1 MKKKKFR
8 FKCLLT
14 TLLSLVMIFA
24 SLSTAFASEPSLQRP
39 EDPVSESR
47 YVVPGYAGLKYSID
61 GSGVRLRRN
70 PSLSGEVLGLLYG
83 KDDDVDGGAWVVLTG
98 EFSDAN
104 GVHWAQVSDSSI
116 GLPGWVDSLRLGKVM
131 H

>member
-47 YVVPGYAGLKYSID
+47 YVVPGYAGLKYYIS
-61 GSGVRLRRN
+61 GSSVRLRRN
-70 PSLSGEVLGLLYG
+70 PSLVGEVLGLLNVG
-83 KDDDVDGGAWVVLTG
+83 VENNWVLLTG
-98 EFSDAN
+98 EFSDADN
-104 GVHWAQVSDSSI
+104 IHWAQVSDSSL
-116 GLPGWVDSLRLGKVM
+116 GLPGWVDSKYLGTVM